1 MAVPRS
7 PEGQPEQRLVAP
19 WSPPVRNLLQ
29 DWGRRAD
36 AAALTHYGTAARLS
50 RLNSA
55 LGIPVVVLTTV
66 AGTSIFATLQEEQ
79 SLPLKIFVGVVIVGA
94 AILAALQAF
103 FRFPERAE
111 RHRIAGAR
119 WAAFRREVDKMLSL
133 HPDYK
138 EAWGDPKRYLD
149 GLQDRMDNLS
159 AEAPEMS
166 VRLWGR
172 ARTQH
177 GFSQP
182 LTEDG
187 GFAENSASD
196 STATHM
202 QAPE

>member
-1 MAVPRS
+1 
-7 PEGQPEQRLVAP
+7 
-19 WSPPVRNLLQ
+19 
-29 DWGRRAD
+29 
-36 AAALTHYGTAARLS
+36 
-50 RLNSA
+50 
-55 LGIPVVVLTTV
+55 
-66 AGTSIFATLQEEQ
+66 
-79 SLPLKIFVGVVIVGA
+79 
-94 AILAALQAF
+94 
-103 FRFPERAE
+103 
-111 RHRIAGAR
+111 
-119 WAAFRREVDKMLSL
+119 MLSL

-187 GFAENSASD
+187 GLAENSASD

>member
-1 MAVPRS
+1 M
-7 PEGQPEQRLVAP
+7 AP
-19 WSPPVRNLLQ
+19 WSPPVLKLLK
-29 DWGRRAD
+29 DWRTRAD
-36 AAALTHYGTAARLS
+36 AAAHTHYRTAARLS
-50 RLNSA
+50 MWNSA

-79 SLPLKIFVGVVIVGA
+79 SLPLKIFVGVIIVGA

-103 FRFPERAE
+103 FKFPERAE

-119 WAAFRREVDKMLSL
+119 WAAFRREVEKMLSL

-159 AEAPEMS
+159 AESPEMS
-166 VRLWGR
+166 VRLWGQAKTR
-172 ARTQH
+172 H
-177 GFSQP
+177 GFGEA

-187 GFAENSASD
+187 GPADDVASD
-196 STATHM
+196 TIVVPSDA
-202 QAPE
+202 E